1 MAKDRSI
8 RFLLLSAL
16 ASAFMLVLVFTLMYG
31 VNSQREQMEKYTRLH
46 LHGMSKSYFDA
57 VNTMMLAGTMANREM
72 LREKMVAPED
82 VLDIRVIRSEALSKT
97 FGPGLPSERA
107 EDELDRRG
115 MAGEQVESFYQGEN
129 GRVLTLIEPVRAVS
143 NYQGVNCL
151 TCHVVEEGTVLGVI
165 RVDYSLAQADEE
177 LNTHLL
183 INGSVQI
190 LLFIVAFSLTAW
202 VLDHIVIKRLRRL
215 HDSMGEIATNSDLSI
230 QLEVGRDDE
239 IGSVS
244 RAFNRMMEQI
254 NHSMRT
260 VVSNAT
266 QVYEAAQTIASKA
279 ETTEQEVLTQKVNT
293 DQVAE
298 STTELA
304 SSAEQ
309 VKGNAE
315 ETAAQSHVMLTT
327 AGHGEAQAQAAVQ
340 GIEALSTEV
349 QQGAARIEEL
359 NNRTDEVAAV
369 LEVISSI
376 AEQTNLLAL
385 NAAIEAARAGEQG
398 RGFAVVADEVRSLA
412 SRTQESTGEIRQ
424 TIDALKHEASDCV
437 QIMGQASEMA
447 QNQVQAILAVSQELA
462 QIAEAVRNIS
472 DLNEQMERA
481 ANAQNLVAE
490 TINGNV
496 REISQSAEQ
505 TSNDAQQTARIA
517 EQLLTMANA
526 LQETVGQ
533 FRLG

>member
-16 ASAFMLVLVFTLMYG
+16 ASAFLLVLVFTLLYG

-57 VNTMMLAGTMANREM
+57 VNTMMLAGTMGNREI
-72 LREKMVAPED
+72 LRKKMIAPPE
-82 VLDIRVIRSEALSKT
+82 VIDIRVIRSEALSKT
-97 FGPGLPSERA
+97 FGPGLPSEQA
-107 EDELDRRG
+107 SDELDYRG
-115 MAGEQVESFYQGEN
+115 MAGETIESFSQGEQ

-143 NYQGVNCL
+143 DYQGVNCL
-151 TCHVVEEGTVLGVI
+151 TCHAVAEGTVLGVI
-165 RVDYSLAQADEE
+165 RVDYSLAQADQE

-183 INGSVQI
+183 ISGTVQI
-190 LLFIVAFSLTAW
+190 VLFIVAFGLTAW
-202 VLDHIVIKRLRRL
+202 VLDRIVIKRLRRL

-230 QLEVGRDDE
+230 QLDVGRDDE

-244 RAFNRMMEQI
+244 RAFNRMMTQI
-254 NHSMRT
+254 NGSMRT
-260 VVSNAT
+260 VVDNAT
-266 QVYEAAQTIASKA
+266 QVYEAAQTIALKA
-279 ETTEQEVLTQKVNT
+279 ETTEQEVLSQKENT
-293 DQVAE
+293 DQVAA
-298 STTELA
+298 STAELA

-315 ETAAQSHVMLTT
+315 ETASQSHVMLTT
-327 AGHGEAQAQAAVQ
+327 AAHGEDQAQAAVQ
-340 GIEALSTEV
+340 GIEALSNEV

-412 SRTQESTGEIRQ
+412 SRTQDSTGEIRQ
-424 TIDALKHEASDCV
+424 TIDALKAEASDCV
-437 QIMGQASEMA
+437 TIMGQASDMA
-447 QNQVQAILAVSQELA
+447 QQQVESILAVSQELA

-472 DLNEQMERA
+472 VLNEQMEQA

-490 TINGNV
+490 TINGSV
-496 REISQSAEQ
+496 GEISQSAEQ
-505 TSNDAQQTARIA
+505 TSADAQQAARIA
-517 EQLLTMANA
+517 EQLLSMANT